1 MIPVWRTSSHSSP
14 SGGDCVEIARLAVG
28 AVGVRDS
35 KDAAG
40 LRSS

>member
-1 MIPVWRTSSHSSP
+1 M
-14 SGGDCVEIARLAVG
+14 EIARLAVG